1 MVRVSNLVDRSAMG
15 EIVVATSDIE
25 QNERLARLETFNEKV
40 VEPSLVQILSKI
52 DWLVSRAEYKE
63 RNEYVDHKIL
73 ELEAAIG
80 SINERNRKLDGNVFI
95 KAIIEGERKLV
106 GLIIKWTGIAVLIGT
121 VGVVILMQFANLM
134 QQHRP
139 EVHETIKEVKKTVE

>member
-1 MVRVSNLVDRSAMG
+1 M
-15 EIVVATSDIE
+15 ATSDIE

-80 SINERNRKLDGNVFI
+80 IINERNRKLDGNVFI

-121 VGVVILMQFANLM
+121 VGVVILMQFANLI

>member
-1 MVRVSNLVDRSAMG
+1 MG

-80 SINERNRKLDGNVFI
+80 SINERNSKLDGNVFI

>member
-1 MVRVSNLVDRSAMG
+1 MG

-25 QNERLARLETFNEKV
+25 QNERLARIETFNDKV
-40 VEPSLVQILSKI
+40 VEPSLIQILDKLEG
-52 DWLVSRAEYKE
+52 LVSEARFNE
-63 RNEYVDHKIL
+63 RNEYVDRKIL
-73 ELEAAIG
+73 ELKTAIG

-106 GLIIKWTGIAVLIGT
+106 GVIIKWTGITVLICA
-121 VGVVILMQFANLM
+121 VGVVILMQFANLI

>member
-1 MVRVSNLVDRSAMG
+1 MG

-40 VEPSLVQILSKI
+40 VEPSLAQILSKI

-73 ELEAAIG
+73 ELETAIG

-106 GLIIKWTGIAVLIGT
+106 GLIVKWTGITVLIGA
-121 VGVVILMQFANLM
+121 VGVFILMQFADLM

>member
-1 MVRVSNLVDRSAMG
+1 MNKTKKENNM
-15 EIVVATSDIE
+15 E
-25 QNERLARLETFNEKV
+25 QNERLARIETFNDKV
-40 VEPSLVQILSKI
+40 VEPSLTQILDKLEG
-52 DWLVSRAEYKE
+52 LVNKAEFHE

-73 ELEAAIG
+73 ELETAIG

-106 GLIIKWTGIAVLIGT
+106 ALIIKWTGIAVLIGT